1 MEAKLLNSKS
11 QYQLEPPPPPNL
23 SKIFDIQTKQE
34 TNAEDRPQTI
44 CFSES
49 KISKIRRFETKT
61 G

>member
-11 QYQLEPPPPPNL
+11 QYQLEPPPPNL

>member
-11 QYQLEPPPPPNL
+11 QYQLEPPPNL

-34 TNAEDRPQTI
+34 TDAEDRPQTI